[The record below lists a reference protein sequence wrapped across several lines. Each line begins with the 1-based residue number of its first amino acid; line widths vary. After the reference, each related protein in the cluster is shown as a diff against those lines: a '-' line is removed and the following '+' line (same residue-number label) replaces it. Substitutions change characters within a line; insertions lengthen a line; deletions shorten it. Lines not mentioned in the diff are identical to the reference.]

1 MVRSR
6 YPYLTKQRHRWF
18 VRMIVPPDVRDI
30 IGQSVFKVLTGQTD
44 EHRAAAAAASIV
56 AELQKRIRTAREAG
70 KRLEQVSA
78 EQLAERYRAERASDP
93 DKAELTKITDVIEFV
108 LKTQGHRRSDCVRQ
122 VGKTD

>member
-30 IGQSVFKVLTGQTD
+30 IGQSVFKVPTGQTD

-78 EQLAERYRAERASDP
+78 EQLAKRYRAERASDP

-108 LKTQGHRRSDCVRQ
+108 LKMQAHRRSDCVRQ
-122 VGKTD
+122 VGKAD